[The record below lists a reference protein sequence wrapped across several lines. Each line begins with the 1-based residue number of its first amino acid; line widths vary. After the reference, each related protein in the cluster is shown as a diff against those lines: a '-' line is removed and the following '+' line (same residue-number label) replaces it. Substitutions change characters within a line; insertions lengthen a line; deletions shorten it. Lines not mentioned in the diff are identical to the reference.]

1 MKKELCIGVICV
13 ILTGL
18 ALFPLVLPDFPWP
31 VLVRDT
37 LVQQNNTGA
46 PNLVAAVY
54 LGYRAYDTL
63 GELVVLL
70 ASLSAAIGLIRGKGA
85 EGKAGEGRG
94 PLRRAHTDII
104 DLTAGKLS
112 PIVLLFGC
120 YLMFYG
126 YESPGG
132 GFQGGVVLASGI
144 IFIALGRR
152 EGGIGR
158 LDSRRSSLGSHILG
172 RVELVS
178 FLVILLLCLA
188 GPLGGYA
195 ILENPVGN
203 STVLSPA
210 AYIIAFNMVIG
221 LKVASGIAMTCLLLM
236 EKSYD

>member
-1 MKKELCIGVICV
+1 
-13 ILTGL
+13 
-18 ALFPLVLPDFPWP
+18 
-31 VLVRDT
+31 
-37 LVQQNNTGA
+37 
-46 PNLVAAVY
+46 VAAVY

-70 ASLSAAIGLIRGKGA
+70 ASLSAAIGLIKGQGA
-85 EGKAGEGRG
+85 EKKAGEGRG

-126 YESPGG
+126 HESPGG

-152 EGGIGR
+152 EGGVGR

-172 RVELVS
+172 KVEMAGF
-178 FLVILLLCLA
+178 FLILFLCLA

-195 ILENPVGN
+195 VLENPVGN
-203 STVLSPA
+203 SPVLSPA

>member
-1 MKKELCIGVICV
+1 MKKEVCAGVIC
-13 ILTGL
+13 ILLTGL
-18 ALFPLVLPDFPWP
+18 VLLPLALPELAWP

-37 LVQQNNTGA
+37 LVEENNTGA

-63 GELVVLL
+63 GELTVLL
-70 ASLSAAIGLIRGKGA
+70 ASLCAAMGLIRGQDSA
-85 EGKAGEGRG
+85 FWAGGNKKSLHR
-94 PLRRAHTDII
+94 TDII

-112 PIVLLFGC
+112 PMVLLFGC

-126 YESPGG
+126 HESPGG

-152 EGGIGR
+152 EGGVGR

-178 FLVILLLCLA
+178 FLLILLLCLA
-188 GPLGGYA
+188 GPLWGYA
-195 ILENPVGN
+195 ILENPVGKPGLN
-203 STVLSPA
+203 PA